1 MRQQH
6 ETLKSVKFQENTRVS
21 LIKSNT
27 HKLTQMHT
35 KQTLNQL
42 QTPRIPKLKL
52 IIQNK
57 KLHANIVQRI

>member
-27 HKLTQMHT
+27 HKLTQMDT